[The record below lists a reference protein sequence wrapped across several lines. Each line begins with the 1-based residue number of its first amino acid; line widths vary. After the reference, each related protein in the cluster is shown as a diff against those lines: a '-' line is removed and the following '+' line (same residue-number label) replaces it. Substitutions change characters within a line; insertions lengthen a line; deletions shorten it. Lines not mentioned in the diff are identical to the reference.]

1 MDARHDA
8 SSNIKLLDSFYRIFL
23 ILALVFL
30 CIGVPFV
37 FYRKLVTA
45 ILTSAQVVIILSL
58 WRLSR
63 SGKPE
68 LSLKLFASFMWVL
81 LVGLIFFGLPPITVA
96 TAVAI
101 AMMLCIV
108 TSIQLG
114 TLFIATYM
122 LAWGSYIV
130 LSKLGLAP
138 EPYFIN
144 RPAVSW
150 FIAAF
155 AAWLVLVPLPGLVRS
170 LRKANSLQRATIEAT
185 ADGILV
191 VSGGKVEICNRRFI
205 DMWRIPPAALAPDS
219 DDVLLNTVIDQVE
232 DAQAFL
238 AKVQYLYEHPDMSSN
253 DIVRLKDGRIFER
266 NSLPQRLD
274 GKVVGRVWSFSD
286 ITASKRAEEELR
298 IVATAFE
305 SQEAIMITDAEQVI
319 LRVNHAF
326 IDNTGYDAHEAVG
339 KTASTLLRSDRH
351 DDAFYT
357 AVQHAIQRTSGW
369 QGEVW
374 CRRKNGDIFP
384 NWTTVTAVKGN
395 EGQTTHYV
403 FTQTDITSRK
413 SAEEEIRHL
422 AFYDPLTQL
431 PNRRLLMDRLRQG
444 LAASAR
450 SGHEGALMFIDLD
463 NFKILNDTLGHDN
476 GDALLRQVAERLP
489 WSVRNCDTIARL
501 GGDEFVVM
509 LEDLSANPAEAAIQ
523 AEAVGEKI
531 IAALNQ
537 PYHLVGHQYHC
548 TPSIGVALFGA
559 PMNSVEEVMKRA
571 DLAMYEAKAA
581 GRNCLRFFDPEMQ
594 SVVTAHAQL
603 EEELRQALDLEEFR
617 LFYQPQVDD
626 AGRLT
631 GAEALVR
638 WQHPQRGLVGP
649 LEFIPLSEQTA
660 IILPLGRWV
669 LEAACKQLVAWAGV
683 AGTAHLTVAVN
694 VSARQ
699 FRERDF
705 VAQVKAVLDKTG
717 AKPQRLK
724 LELTE
729 SILLDDVEDVITKM
743 TQLRAHG
750 VGFSLDDF
758 GTGYSSLSYLRRLP
772 LDQLKIDRSFVR
784 DVLTNPHDAAI
795 VRTIVGLGKN
805 LDMKV
810 IAEGVETEV
819 QWRFLQELGCHAYQ
833 GYFFGRPVPISE
845 FGRASDQRY
854 AAGAA

>member
-1 MDARHDA
+1 MNAKHHA

-23 ILALVFL
+23 ILGLAFLLV
-30 CIGVPFV
+30 GVPFV
-37 FYRKLVTA
+37 FYKKTASA
-45 ILTSAQVVIILSL
+45 ILSFALVVTVLGM

-68 LSLKLFASFMWVL
+68 LSLKLFASFMWVT

-101 AMMLCIV
+101 AIMLCIV
-108 TSIQLG
+108 INIRLG
-114 TLFIATYM
+114 ILFVATYM
-122 LAWGSYIV
+122 LAWGAYIV
-130 LSKLGLAP
+130 LSKWGLAP
-138 EPYFIN
+138 QPYFLN

-155 AAWLVLVPLPGLVRS
+155 ATWLVLVPLPGLVRS

-185 ADGILV
+185 TDGILV
-191 VSGGKVEICNRRFI
+191 VNGDKVETCNSRFVE
-205 DMWRIPPAALAPDS
+205 MWRIPPEALAPES
-219 DDVLLNTVIDQVE
+219 DELLLNTVIGQLE
-232 DAQAFL
+232 DPAQFL
-238 AKVQYLYEHPDMSSN
+238 AKVQYLYEHPEMSSA

-274 GKVVGRVWSFSD
+274 NQVVGRVWSFRD
-286 ITASKRAEEELR
+286 VTASKRAEEELR

-305 SQEAIMITDAEQVI
+305 SQEAIVITDADHAI
-319 LRVNHAF
+319 LRVNRAF
-326 IDNTGYDAHEAVG
+326 IDSTGYALHEVVG
-339 KTASTLLRSDRH
+339 NSPAMLLSGRH
-351 DDAFYT
+351 DDAFY
-357 AVQHAIQRTSGW
+357 AAILEHIRLAGAW

-374 CRRKNGDIFP
+374 CRRKSGEIYP
-384 NWTTVTAVKGN
+384 NWTTVTAVKN
-395 EGQTTHYV
+395 ADGQVSHYV
-403 FTQTDITSRK
+403 ATHTDITSRK

-444 LAASAR
+444 LASSAR
-450 SGHEGALMFIDLD
+450 SGREGALMFIDLD

-489 WSVRNCDTIARL
+489 WSVRNNDTIARL

-509 LEDLSANPAEAAIQ
+509 LEDLSNSPAEAAIQ

-537 PYHLVGHQYHC
+537 PYNLVGHQYHC
-548 TPSIGVALFGA
+548 TPSIGVVLFGA
-559 PMNSVEEVMKRA
+559 PLNSVEEVMKRA
-571 DLAMYEAKAA
+571 DLAMYQAKAA

-594 SVVTAHAQL
+594 SVVTAHAML
-603 EEELRQALDLEEFR
+603 EEELRQALEQEEFR
-617 LFYQPQVDD
+617 VFYQPQVDS

-638 WQHPQRGLVGP
+638 WMHPQRGLVGP
-649 LEFIPLSEQTA
+649 AEFIPLSEQTA

-669 LEAACKQLVAWAGV
+669 LEAACRQLLAWSGRAGM
-683 AGTAHLTVAVN
+683 AGLTVAVN

-699 FRERDF
+699 FRQRDF
-705 VAQVKAVLDKTG
+705 VAQVMAVLDKTG
-717 AKPQRLK
+717 ADPRRLK

-729 SILLDDVEDVITKM
+729 SVLLDDVEDVIVKM
-743 TQLRAHG
+743 AQLRSYG

-758 GTGYSSLSYLRRLP
+758 GTGYSSLSYLKRLP

-784 DVLTNPHDAAI
+784 DVLANPNDAAI
-795 VRTIVGLGKN
+795 ARTIVALGKN
-805 LDMKV
+805 LGMKV
-810 IAEGVETEV
+810 IAEGVETEA
-819 QWRFLQELGCHAYQ
+819 QWRFLQELGCHSYQ
-833 GYFFGRPVPISE
+833 GYFFGRPMPISE
-845 FGRASDQRY
+845 FERESEAI
-854 AAGAA
+854 

>member
-1 MDARHDA
+1 MDVRHHA

-23 ILALVFL
+23 ILGLIFL
-30 CIGVPFV
+30 FVGVPFV
-37 FYRKLVTA
+37 FYRKTASA
-45 ILTSAQVVIILSL
+45 ILSFALVVSVIGM

-68 LSLKLFASFMWVL
+68 LSLKLFASFLWVL

-108 TSIQLG
+108 VNLRLG
-114 TLFIATYM
+114 TLFVATYM
-122 LAWGSYIV
+122 LAWGAYMV
-130 LSKLGLAP
+130 LSKWGLTP
-138 EPYFIN
+138 QPYFIN
-144 RPAVSW
+144 RPALSW
-150 FIAAF
+150 FISAF
-155 AAWLVLVPLPGLVRS
+155 AAWLVLVPLPGLVRG

-191 VSGGKVEICNRRFI
+191 VAAGKVEICNSRFVE
-205 DMWRIPPAALAPDS
+205 MWRIPPEALAPGS
-219 DDVLLNTVIDQVE
+219 DEALLHTVTGQLE
-232 DAQAFL
+232 DPEAFL
-238 AKVQYLYEHPDMSSN
+238 TKIRYLYAHPDLSST

-274 GKVVGRVWSFSD
+274 DQVVGRVWSFRD

-305 SQEAIMITDAEQVI
+305 SQEAIMITDADQVI
-319 LRVNHAF
+319 LRVNRAF
-326 IDNTGYDAHEAVG
+326 IDSTGYDAQEAVG
-339 KTASTLLRSDRH
+339 ESAAMLLRSDRH
-351 DDAFYT
+351 DDAFY
-357 AVQHAIQRTSGW
+357 ASMQQSIRHAGAW

-374 CRRKNGDIFP
+374 CRRKNGDIYP
-384 NWTTVTAVKGN
+384 NWTTITAVKGAD
-395 EGQTTHYV
+395 EQVSHYV
-403 FTQTDITSRK
+403 TTQTDITSRK

-422 AFYDPLTQL
+422 AFYDPLTRL

-444 LAASAR
+444 LASSAR
-450 SGHEGALMFIDLD
+450 SGREGALMFIDLD

-509 LEDLSANPAEAAIQ
+509 LEDLSTNPGEAAIQ

-559 PMNSVEEVMKRA
+559 PLNSVEEVMKRA

-594 SVVTAHAQL
+594 SVVTAHAKL

-617 LFYQPQVDD
+617 LFFQPQVDSG
-626 AGRLT
+626 GRLT

-638 WQHPQRGLVGP
+638 WMHPQRGLVGP
-649 LEFIPLSEQTA
+649 IEFIPLSEQTA

-669 LEAACKQLVAWAGV
+669 LEAACKQLVAWASV
-683 AGTAHLTVAVN
+683 NDTAHLTVAVN

-705 VAQVKAVLDKTG
+705 VAQVAAMLDKTG
-717 AKPQRLK
+717 ADPQRLK

-743 TQLRAHG
+743 TQLRAYG

-758 GTGYSSLSYLRRLP
+758 GTGYSSLAYLRRLP

-784 DVLTNPHDAAI
+784 DVLSNPNDAAI
-795 VRTIVGLGKN
+795 ARTIVALGKN
-805 LDMKV
+805 LGMKV
-810 IAEGVETEV
+810 IAEGVETEA

-845 FGRASDQRY
+845 FACDGAQACLS
-854 AAGAA
+854 GAA